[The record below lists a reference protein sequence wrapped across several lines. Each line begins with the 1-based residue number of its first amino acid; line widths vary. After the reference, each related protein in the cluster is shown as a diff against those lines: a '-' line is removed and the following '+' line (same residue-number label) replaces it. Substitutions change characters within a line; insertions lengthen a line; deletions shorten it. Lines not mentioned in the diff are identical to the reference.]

1 MRREQ
6 TSDGKEAISA
16 YVVRGDG
23 SIVQSEELLLAQD
36 NYTPTDPA
44 VACNAGGACLTLWGG
59 IFPND
64 VYMITGYRLAHNL
77 SNPTSFYQEVDGV
90 LSNVAV
96 ASDGA
101 DFMLA
106 WIQAGDVMLVKV
118 PATGSIGT
126 PKQVATISGAGV
138 ATAIGWTGTNYT
150 ILWTGDGSIHQADV
164 STDGDVS
171 NAGVLS
177 AGSGWPQSDGSTHPP
192 LLACEAISAAA
203 RRWSPTARR
212 PENCARS
219 VVNCCRRRVHPRG
232 CGVADNDGVT
242 VALSPDAR
250 VPSGWAVAW
259 TPRPPVQS
267 NIAAISPQG
276 ALRGEIGLIDQSTV
290 TALALTCLPPRPL
303 LLLAFD
309 EKAGETVF
317 HDSSGNNRTATCS
330 DDCPEAGVSG
340 RFGNAAAFN
349 GSSQAPTV
357 DGIALTSFTVA
368 TWLRRGDT
376 GRGQTIAATG
386 GPTLRFGFNEN
397 DTLFCDFGDATFDT
411 VTVTTSVSAWTSVAP
426 LCLHI

>member
-1 MRREQ
+1 MSLTDFDQTRWGWDEATGAAVSGFAGAPVAAAVAQTADWDGPYLSATREQ

-126 PKQVATISGAGV
+126 PKQVATISGAGA

-192 LLACEAISAAA
+192 LLAYDDISGQTLVAY
-203 RRWSPTARR
+203 RTPTGELA
-212 PENCARS
+212 
-219 VVNCCRRRVHPRG
+219 G
-232 CGVADNDGVT
+232 
-242 VALSPDAR
+242 
-250 VPSGWAVAW
+250 
-259 TPRPPVQS
+259 
-267 NIAAISPQG
+267 G
-276 ALRGEIGLIDQSTV
+276 ASSA
-290 TALALTCLPPRPL
+290 TAGA
-303 LLLAFD
+303 
-309 EKAGETVF
+309 
-317 HDSSGNNRTATCS
+317 
-330 DDCPEAGVSG
+330 
-340 RFGNAAAFN
+340 
-349 GSSQAPTV
+349 GSSSRMRASPAMT
-357 DGIALTSFTVA
+357 
-368 TWLRRGDT
+368 
-376 GRGQTIAATG
+376 
-386 GPTLRFGFNEN
+386 
-397 DTLFCDFGDATFDT
+397 
-411 VTVTTSVSAWTSVAP
+411 
-426 LCLHI
+426 